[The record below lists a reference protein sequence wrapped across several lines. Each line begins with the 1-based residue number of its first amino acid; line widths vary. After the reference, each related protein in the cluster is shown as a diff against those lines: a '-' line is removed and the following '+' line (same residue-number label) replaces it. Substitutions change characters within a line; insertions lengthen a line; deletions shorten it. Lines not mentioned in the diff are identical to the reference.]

1 MVGHSGM
8 GQEIT
13 HLQIQTFPSKSQLTS
28 KDMLDKIN
36 PSQLIFLLGSQH
48 NHCKKEIARWDD
60 GWGVRAAL
68 NREDLEVAFGT
79 CWYYFWKSLILFLLM
94 LVWSGGVGSLI
105 LFPALVV
112 IGSPGWGPWFF
123 FWSNPPHLPPQGY
136 NCVYMH
142 ILMNTT

>member
-48 NHCKKEIARWDD
+48 NHCKKEIAR
-60 GWGVRAAL
+60 
-68 NREDLEVAFGT
+68 
-79 CWYYFWKSLILFLLM
+79 
-94 LVWSGGVGSLI
+94 
-105 LFPALVV
+105 
-112 IGSPGWGPWFF
+112 
-123 FWSNPPHLPPQGY
+123 
-136 NCVYMH
+136 
-142 ILMNTT
+142 